1 MTWKFHIMLFYALLD
16 LLTIQSSIH
25 DGNTAYKHSN
35 EVVIFTLFSLGVC
48 PNVPLSHNNNVQT
61 AIRSPNTLSVA

>member
-1 MTWKFHIMLFYALLD
+1 MTWKFHIMSFYALLD
-16 LLTIQSSIH
+16 LVTIQSSIH

-48 PNVPLSHNNNVQT
+48 PVVTQQECTNS
-61 AIRSPNTLSVA
+61 NTQS